1 MPGLAREVEF
11 VAPVFEPDG
20 RDAFVRAPGGCGAS
34 RSRVARGRPCSAA
47 LRIARAAPSS
57 CRVSRRIATARTPP
71 ERARVHRRRD
81 ARDSQL
87 RDARANGATATFRRR
102 WKRGRYRHNRAE
114 STRLDDTS

>member
-57 CRVSRRIATARTPP
+57 RRVSRRIATARTPP

-87 RDARANGATATFRRR
+87 RDARANGCFAGA
-102 WKRGRYRHNRAE
+102 GRYTDATGRNR
-114 STRLDDTS
+114 RLDDVVSDIFFS